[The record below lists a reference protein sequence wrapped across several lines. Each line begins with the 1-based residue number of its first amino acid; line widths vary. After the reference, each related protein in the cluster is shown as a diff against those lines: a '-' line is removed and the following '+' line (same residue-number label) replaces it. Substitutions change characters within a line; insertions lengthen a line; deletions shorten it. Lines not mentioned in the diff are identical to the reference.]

1 MRAPGSARGDMSR
14 TVGLAEKLWAGF
26 WYTRARCLQ
35 NETTLFDHLLRNKV
49 RSGSVGS

>member
-26 WYTRARCLQ
+26 WYTRAQCLQ

-49 RSGSVGS
+49 RSGNVGS